1 MTTTLPAPVG
11 DAPAAAVDPA
21 DSALGLGS
29 TGLAFGCDYN
39 PEQWDHATWVEDV
52 RLMREAGVN
61 LVAINIFGWSHVEPH
76 QGAYDFAAL
85 DRVIELL
92 HGAGIGVD
100 LGTGT
105 ASTPPWL
112 TTAHPE
118 VLPVVADGTTRWPGG
133 RQAFCPSS
141 PVYREHALALVRA
154 TAERYGDHPAVQLWH
169 VSNELGCHNA
179 HCFCDVSADAFRDW
193 LRNRYGTL
201 DALNAA
207 WGTSFWSQRY
217 SAWEQVLPPRATLSF
232 TNPGQTL
239 DFDRFSSDELL
250 AHHRAEA
257 AVLRELSDK
266 PVTTNFMVA
275 AHITALDYWS
285 WADDMDVIANDHYL
299 DHRLPRPHA
308 ELAFAADTTRG
319 LAKGGPWL
327 LMEHS
332 TGAVNWQ
339 PHNVAKDPG
348 QMLRDTATHIARGAD
363 GVCFFQWRQ
372 SVQGSEKFHSALL
385 PHAGT
390 DSQVWRDVVALGAVV
405 ERLGELRGSRVVAD
419 VAVVFSW
426 EVQWAAD
433 TEAHP
438 TTALRYLEQVHAFH
452 ASLTDLGLT
461 VDVVAPGAP
470 LDGYGVVVVPEL
482 YLVRD
487 EHAAAIAEHV
497 ERGGHVVVTFFSGIV
512 DETDRA
518 RTGGYPGAFRDLLGV
533 RVEEFRPLAAGQ
545 TLALSDG
552 TRAST
557 WSEPVAL
564 RGAETVTSYA
574 EGPLAGSPAVTRNT
588 HGAGSAWYVSTV
600 LEDDARAELLRRV
613 TAEAGIAPD
622 PQAEPGLEV
631 VRRRDDR
638 HEWVFLLNHSDREVA
653 HTVAGHELVADRPVD
668 GTTVVAPG
676 GTQIIRTEHTPG
688 ARS

>member
-1 MTTTLPAPVG
+1 MTTTTLPSTATG
-11 DAPAAAVDPA
+11 
-21 DSALGLGS
+21 ALGLGS

-39 PEQWDHATWVEDV
+39 PEQWDPEVWVEDV

-61 LVAINIFGWSHVEPH
+61 LVAINVFGWSHVEPR
-76 QGAYDFAAL
+76 QGEYDFAAL
-85 DRVIELL
+85 DTVIELL

-112 TTAHPE
+112 TTRHPE

-154 TAERYGDHPAVQLWH
+154 TAERYGDHPAVRLWH

-179 HCFCDVSADAFRDW
+179 HCYCDVSAQAFRGW
-193 LRNRYGTL
+193 LQARYGTV

-232 TNPGQTL
+232 TNPAQTI

-250 AHHRAEA
+250 GHHRAEA

-285 WADDMDVIANDHYL
+285 WAGDMDVIANDHYL
-299 DHRLPRPHA
+299 DHRLPRPHV

-319 LAKGGPWL
+319 LAGGAPWL

-339 PHNVAKDPG
+339 PHNVAKAPG
-348 QMLRDTATHIARGAD
+348 EMLRNTAAHIARGAD
-363 GVCFFQWRQ
+363 GVCFFQWRA

-390 DSQVWRDVVALGAVV
+390 ESTTWHDVVALGALV

-419 VAVVFSW
+419 VALVFSW
-426 EVQWAAD
+426 ENQWAAD
-433 TEAHP
+433 LEAHP
-438 TTALRYLEQVHAFH
+438 STALRYLEQVHAFH
-452 ASLTDLGLT
+452 AALWDLGVT

-470 LDGYGVVVVPEL
+470 LDGYALVVVPEL

-487 EHAAAIAEHV
+487 EHAAVIADHV
-497 ERGGHVVVTFFSGIV
+497 AAGGHAVVSCFSGIV
-512 DETDRA
+512 DERDRV

-533 RVEEFRPLAAGQ
+533 RVDEFLPLAADA
-545 TLALSDG
+545 TIALSDG
-552 TRAST
+552 TTGSV
-557 WSEPVAL
+557 WSEPVEL
-564 RGAETVTSYA
+564 RGATSVVDYA
-574 EGPLAGSPAVTRNT
+574 EGSLAGRPAVTRNE
-588 HGAGSAWYVSTV
+588 HGAGTAWYTSTV
-600 LEDDARAELLRRV
+600 LDTAALGGFVHRV
-613 TAEAGIAPD
+613 LDEAGVHAD
-622 PQAEPGLEV
+622 PAVRPGLEV
-631 VRRRDDR
+631 VRRRDDT
-638 HEWVFLLNHSDREVA
+638 HEWVFLLNHSDR
-653 HTVAGHELVADRPVD
+653 TVEHHEAGHELVADRPVT
-668 GTTVVAPG
+668 GTTAIAPG
-676 GTQIIRTEHTPG
+676 GTQIIRTDRN
-688 ARS
+688 RS

>member
-1 MTTTLPAPVG
+1 MTTTLPAP
-11 DAPAAAVDPA
+11 ATT
-21 DSALGLGS
+21 ALGLGS

-39 PEQWDHATWVEDV
+39 PEQWDPQVWVEDV

-61 LVAINIFGWSHVEPH
+61 LVAINVFGWSHVEPH
-76 QGAYDFAAL
+76 QGEYDFSAL

-154 TAERYGDHPAVQLWH
+154 TAERYGDHPAVKLWH

-179 HCFCDVSADAFRDW
+179 YCFCDVSADAFRDW
-193 LRNRYGTL
+193 LRNRYGTVE
-201 DALNAA
+201 ALNAA
-207 WGTSFWSQRY
+207 WGTAFWSQRY
-217 SAWEQVLPPRATLSF
+217 SDWDQVLPPRATLSF

-250 AHHRAEA
+250 GHHRAEV

-275 AHITALDYWS
+275 AHITALDYWT

-299 DHRLPRPHA
+299 DHRLARPQA

-339 PHNVAKDPG
+339 PRNVAKDPG
-348 QMLRDTATHIARGAD
+348 QMLRDTVSHIARGAD

-372 SVQGSEKFHSALL
+372 SVQGSEKFHSAML

-390 DSQVWRDVVALGAVV
+390 DSQTWRDVVALGAVV

-433 TEAHP
+433 LEAHP
-438 TTALRYLEQVHAFH
+438 TTELRYLEQVHAFH
-452 ASLTDLGLT
+452 AALTDLGLT

-487 EHAAAIAEHV
+487 EHAAVIAEHV
-497 ERGGHVVVTFFSGIV
+497 ERGGQVVVTFFSGVV
-512 DETDRA
+512 DGDDRV

-533 RVEEFRPLAAGQ
+533 RVDEFRPLAAGQ
-545 TLALSDG
+545 TLGLSDG
-552 TRAST
+552 SRAHT
-557 WSEPVAL
+557 WSEPVTL
-564 RGAETVTSYA
+564 HGATAVTTYT
-574 EGPLAGSPAVTRNT
+574 EGPLAGSPAVTRNAV
-588 HGAGSAWYVSTV
+588 GAGGAWYVSTV
-600 LEDDARAELLRRV
+600 LEDDARSALLRQV
-613 TAEAGIAPD
+613 LDAAGVRPD
-622 PQAEPGLEV
+622 PVAEPGLEV
-631 VRRRDDR
+631 VRRRDDQ
-638 HEWVFLLNHSDREVA
+638 HEWVFLLNHSDHQVA
-653 HTVAGHELVADRPVD
+653 HTVTGHELVVDRPVD
-668 GTTVVAPG
+668 GATVVAPG
-676 GTQIIRTEHTPG
+676 GTQIIRTDRKH
-688 ARS
+688 A